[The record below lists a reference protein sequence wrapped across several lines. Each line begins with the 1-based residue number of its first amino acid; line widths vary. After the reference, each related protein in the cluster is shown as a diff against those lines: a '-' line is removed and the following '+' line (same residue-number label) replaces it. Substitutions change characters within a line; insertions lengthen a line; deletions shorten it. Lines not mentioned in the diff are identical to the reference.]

1 MILCLVSLA
10 RSTITI
16 LSSDSKYNAVDKD
29 WIDVK
34 SNNYFSNEELHKD
47 VGKAA
52 ASRVSALPKTTLTK
66 EKVKLIQKKLSL
78 FLHRAPSLAAGA
90 GAGAGRPRRGLSS
103 CDVCAGAA
111 RRQAGVEAGVRRGQ
125 AGRPPGG
132 EHQRL
137 LLLRYWTPAVV
148 RIYTTILTCEG

>member
-52 ASRVSALPKTTLTK
+52 ASRVSALLKTTLTK
-66 EKVKLIQKKLSL
+66 EKVKLIQKKALL
-78 FLHRAPSLAAGA
+78 ILAPCSQPGSGGGGGGGA
-90 GAGAGRPRRGLSS
+90 PKAWF
-103 CDVCAGAA
+103 
-111 RRQAGVEAGVRRGQ
+111 VE
-125 AGRPPGG
+125 
-132 EHQRL
+132 L
-137 LLLRYWTPAVV
+137 
-148 RIYTTILTCEG
+148 

>member
-1 MILCLVSLA
+1 MILCLVSPA
-10 RSTITI
+10 RSTITT

-66 EKVKLIQKKLSL
+66 EQVKLIQKKALL
-78 FLHRAPSLAAGA
+78 ILAPCSQPDSGGGGGGGGGA
-90 GAGAGRPRRGLSS
+90 PKAWF
-103 CDVCAGAA
+103 
-111 RRQAGVEAGVRRGQ
+111 VE
-125 AGRPPGG
+125 
-132 EHQRL
+132 L
-137 LLLRYWTPAVV
+137 
-148 RIYTTILTCEG
+148 